1 MTSEHLKDG
10 DIMNNITN
18 KDIIYLNHRTSALG
32 KKENNSSAK
41 SDSIINVFKNKTM
54 VSVCNNLNKCR
65 NN

>member
-1 MTSEHLKDG
+1 
-10 DIMNNITN
+10 MNNITN